1 MHFPKTRS
9 GSDQPTSGEYQRLQ
23 NVKNSQVLGKVL
35 SMERVFEWYIFPL
48 HLILAI
54 IFAMTTLFC
63 LDGKTF
69 RTDDGDEIDLVRHSR
84 QHGELYQSDITTL
97 ISVGLVLVRWATA
110 SCAVLAAQRCMFIL
124 LEQHGMTF
132 TSINR
137 LFSFGIAPFGRKM
150 YQICYGVVV
159 ILLLPA
165 QWSAPLASGA
175 VSWIP
180 HRTFRPADFSI
191 TMPVPGLSRESD
203 WFNKYKLNRD
213 TIKQRAQGNAVLY
226 GFPAS
231 FYNSSLDYPASSRR
245 RVDLP
250 ANSTEKG
257 HELQA
262 LPEGTKIRN
271 ATLPY
276 FRITNITWIDYEDR
290 FDQFFNESRSLGSFT
305 NVDPKSQPLNILAR
319 FIPSETAIL
328 DWDLRVQIGDLDT
341 WPEPAIINKTYTM
354 GLLVNRRE
362 NEPKIGNC
370 SSESY
375 TYGKLPD
382 KKQRRDGIWNTVAD
396 HVAENC
402 YMFANITVLAGVTEC
417 RKCSLA
423 PGGIMQQKQ
432 DFHSTEVRPD
442 PLVDLAFR
450 IQPEIMFA
458 LTDMNAMNGR
468 TWDNLDGHVAGS
480 WSAAFQASW
489 NALNDYFEVNQ
500 AETTIEL
507 PVTSVQARV
516 SSTRIY
522 AWIAMQLLLSVSGA
536 LLALLQSRCEGK
548 TVGCFVSTCLL
559 TDPTEVYKDPAADK
573 QCQLEEDYSEIP
585 AVGIL
590 YGSKGSSN
598 SGYRVL
604 QRRSLQVRNS
614 AGTEYTGE
622 ESTAS
627 HVSQRKR
634 SGSGEEF
641 EMSPYSGERNQPSS
655 QTQML

>member
-1 MHFPKTRS
+1 
-9 GSDQPTSGEYQRLQ
+9 
-23 NVKNSQVLGKVL
+23 
-35 SMERVFEWYIFPL
+35 MERVFEWYIFPL
-48 HLILAI
+48 HLVLTF
-54 IFAMTTLFC
+54 IFAMTTLFY

-69 RTDDGDEIDLVRHSR
+69 RTDNGDEIDLVRHSR

-150 YQICYGVVV
+150 YQICCGGVI

-180 HRTFRPADFSI
+180 YRTFRPADFSI

-203 WFNKYKLNRD
+203 WFNNYKLNRD
-213 TIKQRAQGNAVLY
+213 TVKQRAQGNAVLY

-319 FIPSETAIL
+319 FIPSEAAIL

-382 KKQRRDGIWNTVAD
+382 KKQRRDGIWNMIAD

-402 YMFANITVLAGVTEC
+402 YLFANITVLAGVTEC
-417 RKCSLA
+417 RQCSLA

-432 DFHSTEVRPD
+432 DFHTTKVRPD

-450 IQPEIMFA
+450 I
-458 LTDMNAMNGR
+458 
-468 TWDNLDGHVAGS
+468 
-480 WSAAFQASW
+480 
-489 NALNDYFEVNQ
+489 
-500 AETTIEL
+500 
-507 PVTSVQARV
+507 
-516 SSTRIY
+516 
-522 AWIAMQLLLSVSGA
+522 
-536 LLALLQSRCEGK
+536 
-548 TVGCFVSTCLL
+548 
-559 TDPTEVYKDPAADK
+559 
-573 QCQLEEDYSEIP
+573 
-585 AVGIL
+585 
-590 YGSKGSSN
+590 
-598 SGYRVL
+598 
-604 QRRSLQVRNS
+604 
-614 AGTEYTGE
+614 
-622 ESTAS
+622 
-627 HVSQRKR
+627 
-634 SGSGEEF
+634 
-641 EMSPYSGERNQPSS
+641 
-655 QTQML
+655 

>member
-1 MHFPKTRS
+1 
-9 GSDQPTSGEYQRLQ
+9 
-23 NVKNSQVLGKVL
+23 
-35 SMERVFEWYIFPL
+35 MERVFEWYIFPL
-48 HLILAI
+48 HLILAV
-54 IFAMTTLFC
+54 IFAITTLFC

-69 RTDDGDEIDLVRHSR
+69 RTDDGDEIDLVRLSR

-110 SCAVLAAQRCMFIL
+110 SCAVLVAQRCMFIL

-150 YQICYGVVV
+150 YQICCGIIV
-159 ILLLPA
+159 ILILPA

-180 HRTFRPADFSI
+180 HDTFRPANFNI
-191 TMPVPGLSRESD
+191 TMPVPGLSRGSG
-203 WFNKYKLNRD
+203 WFNAYKLNRD
-213 TIKQRAQGNAVLY
+213 TVKQRAQGNAVLY

-231 FYNSSLDYPASSRR
+231 FYNSNLNFSTSSRR
-245 RVDLP
+245 RVNLP
-250 ANSTEKG
+250 ANFSANG

-290 FDQFFNESRSLGSFT
+290 FDQFFNASRSLGSFT
-305 NVDPKSQPLNILAR
+305 DIDPKSQPLNILTRYIA
-319 FIPSETAIL
+319 SETAIL
-328 DWDLRVQIGDLDT
+328 DWNLRVEKGDLDT

-354 GLLVNRRE
+354 GLLANRRE
-362 NEPKIGNC
+362 SETANGNC

-382 KKQRRDGIWNTVAD
+382 KIQRRDGIPNVNSDTF
-396 HVAENC
+396 AENC
-402 YMFANITVLAGVTEC
+402 YLLANITVLAGVTEC
-417 RKCSLA
+417 RQCSLA
-423 PGGIMQQKQ
+423 PGGIMQQDQ
-432 DFHSTEVRPD
+432 DFHTTKVRPD

-450 IQPEIMFA
+450 IQPEIMLA
-458 LTDMNAMNGR
+458 LTDMNVMNGR
-468 TWDNLDGHVAGS
+468 SWNNLDGHVAGS

-489 NALNDYFEVNQ
+489 NALNDYFEVDQ

-507 PVTSVQARV
+507 PVTSVKARV

-522 AWIAMQLLLSVSGA
+522 AWMAMQLLLSVSGV

-548 TVGCFVSTCLL
+548 AVGCFVSTCLL
-559 TDPTEVYKDPAADK
+559 TDPTEVYKDPGADNEH
-573 QCQLEEDYSEIP
+573 QLEENYSNIP

-590 YGSKGSSN
+590 YGSSSSSD

-604 QRRSLQVRNS
+604 QRKCHQARNS
-614 AGTEYTGE
+614 TSTESMGG
-622 ESTAS
+622 ESTATHVDQMTRS
-627 HVSQRKR
+627 HSA
-634 SGSGEEF
+634 EEL
-641 EMSPYSGERNQPSS
+641 ELSPYSGERNQPSS
-655 QTQML
+655 RTQML